1 MVPWCDRL
9 GRLPRRSSCRMDNQ
23 NGNVQNAKTV
33 EFLVSAASCCDARLR
48 NRLLCLS
55 GHDLFPTIILCV
67 HPFSGSKHIIFFLIS
82 ERYPAHIWNIGKAT
96 VCLHWRGHKHLYAK
110 PCSKEKPS
118 KLYRK
123 NVASCSKREA
133 TVQVTWA
140 ECTSFKDFTAK

>member
-48 NRLLCLS
+48 TRLLCLS

-67 HPFSGSKHIIFFLIS
+67 HPFFRQQTYYILS
-82 ERYPAHIWNIGKAT
+82 
-96 VCLHWRGHKHLYAK
+96 HLRA
-110 PCSKEKPS
+110 
-118 KLYRK
+118 L
-123 NVASCSKREA
+123 SCSYLKYRQSNCMSALTWAQTPLCKALQQRETFE
-133 TVQVTWA
+133 TVQKKRCVVLQTRGNS
-140 ECTSFKDFTAK
+140 TSHES